1 MIEMMSW
8 SGKLLAE
15 IVGVL
20 ISFICNLFVNVDIS
34 AAVDAIEVISKYI
47 RAACYFLPMGAIS
60 AIFVVIIGFWNMRLI
75 IKSIITVWNLI
86 PIV

>member
-1 MIEMMSW
+1 MLSW
-8 SGKLLAE
+8 AGDLLAE
-15 IVGVL
+15 MIGGLVSL
-20 ISFICNLFVNVDIS
+20 ICNIFVDVDIS

-86 PIV
+86 PLV

>member
-1 MIEMMSW
+1 MLSW
-8 SGKLLAE
+8 AGDLLAE
-15 IVGVL
+15 VIGGLVSL
-20 ISFICNLFVNVDIS
+20 ICNIFVDVDIS

-86 PIV
+86 PLV

>member
-1 MIEMMSW
+1 MLSYA
-8 SGKLLAE
+8 GDLLAE
-15 IVGVL
+15 VIGGLVSL
-20 ISFICNLFVNVDIS
+20 ICNIFVDVDIS

-86 PIV
+86 PLV

>member
-1 MIEMMSW
+1 MLSW
-8 SGKLLAE
+8 AGDLLAAM
-15 IVGVL
+15 IGGLVSL
-20 ISFICNLFVNVDIS
+20 ICNIFVDVDIS
-34 AAVDAIEVISKYI
+34 AAVNAIEVISKYI

-86 PIV
+86 PLV